1 MSNTA
6 AVQSHSPVRLAAF
19 YVLMFLAG
27 VLSMGFQIVASRE
40 LSPVFGSSI
49 IVWSFLISTFLVAFS
64 VGSFVGGLFCHPD
77 RLVPVRV
84 WASISAIAMTGFA
97 VNTFLREPVL
107 SFIENNIESLN
118 VGVAVACVVLFLP
131 PVLAMSSL
139 HPLGVQLHAQ
149 LTGKASGRSSGTV
162 YGISTLGNIAGVMLT
177 ALVLV
182 PNTAVSTILYL
193 WSLFALLLCVFFC
206 WLVSASR
213 ASR

>member
-1 MSNTA
+1 MTNDDQQPGA
-6 AVQSHSPVRLAAF
+6 SPVRLAMF
-19 YVLMFLAG
+19 YALVFLAG

-64 VGSFVGGLFCHPD
+64 LGSFIGGLFCHPD
-77 RLVPVRV
+77 RTVPVRV
-84 WASISAIAMTGFA
+84 WAAISAIAVLAFS

-107 SFIENNIESLN
+107 STIETNIESLN
-118 VGVAVACVVLFLP
+118 LGVAVACLVLFLP

-139 HPLGVQLHAQ
+139 HPLAVQLHAQ
-149 LTGKASGRSSGTV
+149 LTHKASGRSSGTV

-182 PNTAVSTILYL
+182 PNIAVSTILYL
-193 WSLFALLLCVFFC
+193 WSLFALVLCVFFC

-213 ASR
+213 PSL

>member
-1 MSNTA
+1 MPTA
-6 AVQSHSPVRLAAF
+6 IIEPTRSAGRLAVF
-19 YVLMFLAG
+19 YLLVFLAG

-64 VGSFVGGLFCHPD
+64 FGSFIGGQFCHPD
-77 RLVPVRV
+77 RLVPLRV
-84 WASISAIAMTGFA
+84 WAAISATAVIAFS

-107 SFIENNIESLN
+107 TFIENHIDSLN
-118 VGVAVACVVLFLP
+118 VGVAVACLVLFLP

-139 HPLGVQLHAQ
+139 HPLAVQLHAQ

-182 PNTAVSTILYL
+182 PNIAVSTILYL
-193 WSLFALLLCVFFC
+193 WTLFALVLCVFFC

-213 ASR
+213 A

>member
-1 MSNTA
+1 MSNDDHQPGA
-6 AVQSHSPVRLAAF
+6 HPARLATF
-19 YVLMFLAG
+19 YVLVFLAG

-64 VGSFVGGLFCHPD
+64 LGSFIGGLFCHPD
-77 RLVPVRV
+77 RAVPVRV
-84 WASISAIAMTGFA
+84 WMIISGIAVAAFA

-107 SFIENNIESLN
+107 SFIETNIESLN
-118 VGVAVACVVLFLP
+118 LGVAVACLVLFLP

-139 HPLGVQLHAQ
+139 HPLSVQLHAQ
-149 LTGKASGRSSGTV
+149 LTQKASGRSSGTV

-182 PNTAVSTILYL
+182 PNIAVSTILYL
-193 WSLFALLLCVFFC
+193 WSLFAFLLCVFFC

-213 ASR
+213 A

>member
-1 MSNTA
+1 MSDANA
-6 AVQSHSPVRLAAF
+6 AAARSSVRLTAF
-19 YVLMFLAG
+19 YALVFFAG
-27 VLSMGFQIVASRE
+27 ILSMGFQIVASRE

-64 VGSFVGGLFCHPD
+64 AGSFVGGLFCHPD
-77 RLVPVRV
+77 QLVPLRV
-84 WASISAIAMTGFA
+84 WVTISAIAVAGFC

-107 SFIENNIESLN
+107 SAIETNIDSLN
-118 VGVAVACVVLFLP
+118 IGVAAACLVLFLP
-131 PVLAMSSL
+131 PVLALSSL
-139 HPLGVQLHAQ
+139 HPLAVQLHAQ

-182 PNTAVSTILYL
+182 PNIAVSTILYL
-193 WSLFALLLCVFFC
+193 WSFFALVLCAFFC

-213 ASR
+213 A

>member
-1 MSNTA
+1 MTNTA
-6 AVQSHSPVRLAAF
+6 AVQSHSPIRLAAF

-64 VGSFVGGLFCHPD
+64 VGSFVGGLFCQPD
-77 RLVPVRV
+77 RLVPVRI
-84 WASISAIAMTGFA
+84 WATISAIAITGFA

-118 VGVAVACVVLFLP
+118 LGVAVACLVLFLP

-182 PNTAVSTILYL
+182 PNIAVSTILYL
-193 WSLFALLLCVFFC
+193 WSLFALALCVSLC
-206 WLVSASR
+206 WLAAASR
-213 ASR
+213 A

>member
-1 MSNTA
+1 MSTA
-6 AVQSHSPVRLAAF
+6 TTVPAYGRARLATF
-19 YVLMFLAG
+19 YVLVFLAG

-64 VGSFVGGLFCHPD
+64 LGSFIGGLFCHPD
-77 RLVPVRV
+77 RNVPVRI
-84 WASISAIAMTGFA
+84 WATLSAVAVSGFA
-97 VNTFLREPVL
+97 VNTFLRDPFL
-107 SFIENNIESLN
+107 SFVENNVDSLN
-118 VGVAVACVVLFLP
+118 LGVACACLVLFLP
-131 PVLAMSSL
+131 PVLALSSL
-139 HPLGVQLHAQ
+139 HPLCVQLHAQ

-182 PNTAVSTILYL
+182 PNIAVSTILYL
-193 WSLFALLLCVFFC
+193 WSLFALALCASLC

-213 ASR
+213 A